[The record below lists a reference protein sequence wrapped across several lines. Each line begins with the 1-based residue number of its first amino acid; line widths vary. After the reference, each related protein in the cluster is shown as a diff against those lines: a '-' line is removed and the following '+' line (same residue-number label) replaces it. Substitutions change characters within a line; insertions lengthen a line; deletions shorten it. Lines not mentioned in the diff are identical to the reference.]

1 MDKLGDIARLK
12 EHQNIILEGFDPV
25 SAGGFTQL
33 PNCVL
38 NDPHLSPGGKVI
50 YAKLL
55 SYAWYNNRVFPG
67 QDKLAEEIG
76 SGKRTIIRLIAELE
90 KRGYVEVKRRGQG
103 LTNIYVRR
111 HTVKQKGKK

>member
-1 MDKLGDIARLK
+1 MKKIGDLQRFQ

-33 PNCVL
+33 PNCLL
-38 NDPHLSPGGKVI
+38 NYPQLSPGGKVV

-67 QDKLAEEIG
+67 QEKLAEEIG
-76 SGKRTIIRLIAELE
+76 AGKRTIIRLIAELE
-90 KRGYVEVKRRGQG
+90 KRGYVEVKR
-103 LTNIYVRR
+103 
-111 HTVKQKGKK
+111 

>member
-1 MDKLGDIARLK
+1 MEKIGDLNRFQ

-38 NDPHLSPGGKVI
+38 NDPHLSPGGKVV

-55 SYAWYNNRVFPG
+55 SYAWHNNQVFPG
-67 QDKLAEEIG
+67 QEKLAEEIG
-76 SGKRTIIRLIAELE
+76 AGKRTIIRLIAELE

-103 LTNIYVRR
+103 LTNIYVLR
-111 HTVKQKGKK
+111 HTVKQTGKK